1 MKYFPLV
8 PILLDLISPSGS
20 FTTRK
25 FNVHHTYAR
34 YMLKEKIAL
43 DALKDLKLKY
53 VDKDERVAA
62 LFISL

>member
-8 PILLDLISPSGS
+8 PILLDLISPSEAL
-20 FTTRK
+20 TTRK
-25 FNVHHTYAR
+25 FNVHDTYSR
-34 YMLKEKIAL
+34 YMLNEKTAL